1 MQTWVFRK
9 CLNKELSILKRRL
22 LFDIDS
28 SAWGPQQ
35 NQLSNQLSNLI
46 QMIISVLTKTAVIKG
61 VDTVVA
67 WMVTGMLSY
76 AIAQMQS
83 PLRFAAQ
90 RLIDFN
96 FGRTQKTECIL
107 LQKLYKDKKKVS
119 MQSGWDSGL
128 NVIALTHKECKVFLL
143 ATISF
148 WNNLVVSKR

>member
-9 CLNKELSILKRRL
+9 CLNKELSILKIRL

-46 QMIISVLTKTAVIKG
+46 QMIISVLTKTAVTKG

-67 WMVTGMLSY
+67 WVVTGMLSY
-76 AIAQMQS
+76 AIARMQS
-83 PLRFAAQ
+83 PLLFAAQ

-96 FGRTQKTECIL
+96 FGRTQQTECIF
-107 LQKLYKDKKKVS
+107 LQKLYKD
-119 MQSGWDSGL
+119 
-128 NVIALTHKECKVFLL
+128 
-143 ATISF
+143 
-148 WNNLVVSKR
+148 